1 MPKPK
6 RGVALAVVLLGGLV
20 LAGCGGAS
28 STVAVQ
34 SPGEVDL
41 PGIDTT
47 SFTSRERHELG
58 HYAAELPSPCPEVA
72 VPLEKCLTERRSC
85 SACLPA
91 AKLIAHAV
99 RNGLAWE
106 QIRDLYKQRFDSSSL
121 PSIAL
126 EGSPSRGPES
136 AAVVL
141 VEFADFEC
149 PFCQKLAPELDA
161 LYGKHN
167 GELRFVYKFLP
178 LPMHPHG
185 EPAARAAIAAQM
197 QGQFWPMQHLLFA
210 NGQHLE
216 QPDLE
221 SYAKTIGLDV
231 ERFRADMAS
240 AAATARLDADRK
252 VADKLG
258 IKGTPSIYINGRAY
272 DSKVDIEEWVEGDIR
287 LAGKGVR

>member
-1 MPKPK
+1 MPMPK
-6 RGVALAVVLLGGLV
+6 RSAALAVVLLGGLV
-20 LAGCGGAS
+20 SAGCGGAS
-28 STVAVQ
+28 SSVAAQ
-34 SPGEVDL
+34 APGEGDL

-47 SFTSRERHELG
+47 GFTSRERHELG
-58 HYAAELPSPCPEVA
+58 QYAAELASPCAEVA
-72 VPLEKCLTERRSC
+72 VPLDKCLTERRSC

-136 AAVVL
+136 APVVL

-161 LYGKHN
+161 LYGKHS

-197 QGQFWPMQHLLFA
+197 QGRFWPMHHLLFA

-221 SYAKTIGLDV
+221 TYAKTIGLDV

-240 AAATARLDADRK
+240 AAATARLDTDRK
-252 VADKLG
+252 LADKLG
-258 IKGTPSIYINGRAY
+258 IKGTPSIYINSRAY
-272 DSKVDIEEWVEGDIR
+272 DSKVDIEEWVEDDLR
-287 LAGKGVR
+287 VAGKGAR